1 MVNRNRNATPEE
13 QPSEPQDEEL
23 TIPGLTPDMSL
34 DDKIAFLAKINAQ
47 TNAALR
53 QAESD
58 RAEQKRAELER
69 DRNQVVADH
78 IADPVRAFLSDEI
91 WALIEQREAIGFR
104 VVREMKDGAQTLS
117 INLVPKSA
125 PAPASGTAT
134 RKAPSGDGTKRDLK
148 GDFGAVATPEQ
159 TAHVASLNNSGRA
172 GAAWYFMNKVVNAEN
187 PQAVAVPTG

>member
-1 MVNRNRNATPEE
+1 VPKRSQPATQLATPTLAVPESA
-13 QPSEPQDEEL
+13 QF
-23 TIPGLTPDMSL
+23 GSL
-34 DDKIAFLAKINAQ
+34 LSAMRSA
-47 TNAALR
+47 R
-53 QAESD
+53 VAED
-58 RAEQKRAELER
+58 RAEQRRVELER

-78 IADPVRAFLSDEI
+78 IADPVRAFLTDEI

-104 VVREMKDGAQTLS
+104 VVREMKDGLQTLS

-159 TAHVASLNNSGRA
+159 SAHVASLNNSGRA